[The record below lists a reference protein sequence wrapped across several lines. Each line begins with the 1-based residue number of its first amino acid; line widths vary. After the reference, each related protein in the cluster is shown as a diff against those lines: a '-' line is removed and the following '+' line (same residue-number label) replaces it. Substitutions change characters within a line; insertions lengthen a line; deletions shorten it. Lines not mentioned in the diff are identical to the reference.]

1 MPTITEFP
9 DRKLSKWSLAASC
22 ALALAVWF
30 GGLMLVWAVF
40 EPTRTVVVFA
50 PGGVALASAEAV
62 NVDLLDGTARF
73 ITVSGR
79 AKGFVRQLYES
90 GAWIVLPVTAGGC
103 RSSRA

>member
-1 MPTITEFP
+1 MSTITEPP
-9 DRKLSKWSLAASC
+9 DRRPSKWSLAASC

-30 GGLMLVWAVF
+30 GSLMLVWAVF
-40 EPTRTVVVFA
+40 EPTRTVIVFA
-50 PGGVALASAEAV
+50 PGGVALASAEAAS
-62 NVDLLDGTARF
+62 VDLLNGTARL

-103 RSSRA
+103 RSLRA